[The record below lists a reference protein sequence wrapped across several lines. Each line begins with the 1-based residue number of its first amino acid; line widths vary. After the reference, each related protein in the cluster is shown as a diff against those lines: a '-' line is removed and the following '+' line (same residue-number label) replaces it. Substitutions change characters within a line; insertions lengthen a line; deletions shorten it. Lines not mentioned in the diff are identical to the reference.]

1 LPGGHAAAA
10 LRCGLADRVIPGG
23 AAEYRAQIAALAG
36 QLAHGPDYPAQM
48 AAKTRAL
55 AAAHKQRPLAAYRAA
70 ELAVMNR
77 NFSRP
82 SEPYPQLRRAFVY
95 KYKPTET
102 PPHLTRPLMAA
113 HAA

>member
-1 LPGGHAAAA
+1 LPAGHAAAA
-10 LRCGLADRVIPGG
+10 LRCGRRVIPGG
-23 AAEYRAQIAALAG
+23 AAEYRAQIAALVG

-77 NFSRP
+77 TSPAPANP
-82 SEPYPQLRRAFVY
+82 NPQLRRAFVY